1 MTLANLFWIAVVGLI
16 VYLMMKKSGGCC
28 GGHGEHHERQEHGGG
43 HDSAAEEHRHDHGQ
57 KMMSGAEKD
66 PVCGMDVGDGAVSR
80 EFQGKTYRFCSD
92 SCLAS
97 FAKDSG
103 KYVDG

>member
-28 GGHGEHHERQEHGGG
+28 GG